1 MAFRGI
7 QFLAVGCLL
16 LVAVNA
22 AAIDNSVA
30 EPRIKSSE
38 DLLSNIVDNCFNAN
52 GMSCIKEKVLT
63 YLDGV
68 AGVQEEEVSGRALND
83 DVMDK
88 VIVDRVARILNDN
101 EIRVEM
107 PDSSALTYRADRGFD
122 LEITQ
127 TDARSHK
134 KKNKLTTSLLLLV
147 LVKSIIMPIL
157 MVLIK
162 LKAIKALILSKLAIK
177 LVLGFVLYNLF
188 TKLSGAKMSMM
199 PMPAATSY
207 DRSSNSWEASN
218 SSPYA
223 RSDAQYLA
231 YNSYQ

>member
-1 MAFRGI
+1 MAFRAT

-22 AAIDNSVA
+22 AAIDNSVG
-30 EPRIKSSE
+30 EPRLKSSE

-52 GMSCIKEKVLT
+52 GMSCIKEKVLN

-68 AGVQEEEVSGRALND
+68 AGVEEEVSGRALSD
-83 DVMDK
+83 DVLDK

-107 PDSSALTYRADRGFD
+107 PDASVISYRVDRGFD
-122 LEITQ
+122 LEVPQ
-127 TDARSHK
+127 TEARNRR
-134 KKNKLTTSLLLLV
+134 KKNKLTTSLLLVV
-147 LVKSIIMPIL
+147 LLKSIIMPIM

-199 PMPAATSY
+199 PMPAASY
-207 DRSSNSWEASN
+207 DRSSSWESAN